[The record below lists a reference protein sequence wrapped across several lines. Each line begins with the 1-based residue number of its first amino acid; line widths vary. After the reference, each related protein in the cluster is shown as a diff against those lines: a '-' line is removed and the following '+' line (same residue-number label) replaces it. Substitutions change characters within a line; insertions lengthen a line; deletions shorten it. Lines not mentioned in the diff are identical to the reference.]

1 MKAGKVIK
9 SILALICCAVLVFSS
24 LGLDKGSPFPADEEK
39 APASAM
45 LLSDQDILYDEDAAE
60 EMGNANINSG
70 NGNDIDDESDQNNN
84 EQADNKDESDK
95 DDQQS
100 DTSDDEKVTDNETDT
115 SSDADGGSKPDD
127 SDNAQASNTEQA
139 DPPEKIEDLPN
150 VDEGGGNLP
159 DDNPQEG
166 DNGNPNAAPDELD
179 KLPDIGGSGDGDK
192 IPNEGPADN
201 PGDRETG
208 NFENYFTTSIINN
221 DVLTHEKYT
230 FTITHLKTELT
241 VSGICVV
248 VNGQEQTYRGID
260 NSFQVTLTEGAN
272 TIIVKVVYYNGT
284 EYISASRSYTVYYSV
299 GDDVIIITDL
309 ENIHEVSQ
317 SALTFEAYALKGEKK
332 LGATVRLNGKAVSG
346 TNNMFKVNLEYGEN
360 TISIS
365 AGGRNDSVT
374 KNYTVIYKED
384 IFKITTTISDTVITN
399 DTNQLDHQY
408 EELTIRGDT
417 EFYKFKIFINKVT
430 GVEKI
435 RTVRFD
441 GEVIQLGGDG
451 YYTIEL
457 NQRKPLYLMLNYTN
471 SDGENRTFRYVLR
484 FKRNGEATPEN
495 KYPTVYA
502 QVEVGDTVI
511 NLENGL
517 VFKNP
522 DIITNITALSYDNEQ
537 LHYNNFTVSVNGT
550 TLPMHSYQTGY
561 WFGYDTYLTKEGENT
576 ITVTVSDYDG
586 YAVTK
591 SWRVYYEPGNVKVT
605 ISVEATTVG
614 LGYLIPPTVVEVPG
628 GTSVME
634 ILTALLDRYG
644 YTYNTN
650 GGTYLS
656 NISKPGICNGYGID
670 PELMELILEDG
681 MDATGQG
688 YDPKPS
694 SMDSLGEFDFYR
706 WSGWMYSYN
715 GKYPGYGMNVCKPQ
729 DGAVIRIRFTLALGK
744 DIGGFRGNMGG
755 SYGETAG
762 NYYKEW

>member
-1 MKAGKVIK
+1 MRAGKIIQ
-9 SILALICCAVLVFSS
+9 SIVAGILCILLVVGS
-24 LGLDKGSPFPADEEK
+24 LGLDKGSPSSADVPQK
-39 APASAM
+39 PASAM
-45 LLSDQDILYDEDAAE
+45 LISDQEILYDKDSAE
-60 EMGNANINSG
+60 QMGNANISDGTEADENEETEQGNEDTEDSEDHSDEKEKEDNSADEEQIKDEETDNPSENPDG
-70 NGNDIDDESDQNNN
+70 TNPGESDTQDSS
-84 EQADNKDESDK
+84 ETPFDEL
-95 DDQQS
+95 
-100 DTSDDEKVTDNETDT
+100 
-115 SSDADGGSKPDD
+115 
-127 SDNAQASNTEQA
+127 
-139 DPPEKIEDLPN
+139 PERIEDLPDI
-150 VDEGGGNLP
+150 DEGSGNLDDKDPQEGENGNPDDNDTLEELPGIGGGDTGDNIPEEKP
-159 DDNPQEG
+159 DDNPGNGGIG
-166 DNGNPNAAPDELD
+166 D
-179 KLPDIGGSGDGDK
+179 
-192 IPNEGPADN
+192 
-201 PGDRETG
+201 
-208 NFENYFTTSIINN
+208 FENYFTTSIINN
-221 DVLTHEKYT
+221 DVLTNEKYT
-230 FTITHLKTELT
+230 FTITHLKTELF
-241 VSGICVV
+241 VSGVSVV
-248 VNGQEQTYRGID
+248 VNGHEQTYRGID

-272 TIIVKVVYYNGT
+272 SIIVKVVYYNGT

-299 GDDVIIITDL
+299 GEDVIIVTDL

-332 LGATVRLNGKAVSG
+332 LGATVKLNGKTVSG
-346 TNNMFKVNLEYGEN
+346 TNNMFEVNLEYGEN

-441 GEVIQLGGDG
+441 NKVIQLGGDG

-457 NQRKPLYLMLNYTN
+457 NQRKPLYLMLSYTN

-634 ILTALLDRYG
+634 ILTALLDQYG

-656 NISKPGICNGYGID
+656 NISKPGICNGYSID
-670 PELMELILEDG
+670 PELMELILADG

-729 DGAVIRIRFTLALGK
+729 DGAVIRLRFTLALGK

>member
-1 MKAGKVIK
+1 MKAGKIIQ
-9 SILALICCAVLVFSS
+9 SIVAGILCILLVVGS
-24 LGLDKGSPFPADEEK
+24 LGLDKGSPSSADVPQK
-39 APASAM
+39 PASAM
-45 LLSDQDILYDEDAAE
+45 LISDQEILYDKDSAE
-60 EMGNANINSG
+60 QMGNANISDGTEADDNEETEQSNEDTEDSEDHSDEKENEDNSA
-70 NGNDIDDESDQNNN
+70 DDEQI
-84 EQADNKDESDK
+84 KDEETDNPSENPDGTNPGE
-95 DDQQS
+95 S
-100 DTSDDEKVTDNETDT
+100 DTQDSSETPFDEL
-115 SSDADGGSKPDD
+115 
-127 SDNAQASNTEQA
+127 
-139 DPPEKIEDLPN
+139 PERIEDLPDI
-150 VDEGGGNLP
+150 DEGSGNLDDKDPQEGENGNPDDNDTLEELPGIGGGDTGDNIPEEKP
-159 DDNPQEG
+159 DDNP
-166 DNGNPNAAPDELD
+166 
-179 KLPDIGGSGDGDK
+179 GDGG
-192 IPNEGPADN
+192 I
-201 PGDRETG
+201 GD
-208 NFENYFTTSIINN
+208 FENYFTTSIINN
-221 DVLTHEKYT
+221 DVLTNEKYT
-230 FTITHLKTELT
+230 FTITHLKTELF
-241 VSGICVV
+241 VSGVSVV
-248 VNGQEQTYRGID
+248 VNGHEQTYRGID

-272 TIIVKVVYYNGT
+272 SIIVKVVYYNGT

-299 GDDVIIITDL
+299 GEDVIIITDL

-332 LGATVRLNGKAVSG
+332 LGATVKLNGKTVSG
-346 TNNMFKVNLEYGEN
+346 TNNMFEVNLEYGEN

-441 GEVIQLGGDG
+441 NKVIQLGGDG

-457 NQRKPLYLMLNYTN
+457 NQRKPLYLMLSYTN

-634 ILTALLDRYG
+634 ILTALLDQYG

-656 NISKPGICNGYGID
+656 NISKPGICNGYSID
-670 PELMELILEDG
+670 PELMELILADG

-729 DGAVIRIRFTLALGK
+729 DGAVIRLRFTLALGK

>member
-1 MKAGKVIK
+1 MKAGKIIQ
-9 SILALICCAVLVFSS
+9 SIVAGILCILLVVGS
-24 LGLDKGSPFPADEEK
+24 LGLDKGSPSSADVPQK
-39 APASAM
+39 PASAM
-45 LLSDQDILYDEDAAE
+45 LISDQEILYDKDSAE
-60 EMGNANINSG
+60 QMGNANISDGTEADDNEETEQSNEDTEDSEDHSDEKENEDNSA
-70 NGNDIDDESDQNNN
+70 DDEQI
-84 EQADNKDESDK
+84 KDEETDNPSENPDGTNPGE
-95 DDQQS
+95 S
-100 DTSDDEKVTDNETDT
+100 DTQDSSETPFDEL
-115 SSDADGGSKPDD
+115 
-127 SDNAQASNTEQA
+127 
-139 DPPEKIEDLPN
+139 PERIEDLPDI
-150 VDEGGGNLP
+150 DEGSGNLDDKDPQEGENGNPDDNDTLEELPGIGGGDTGDNIPEEKP
-159 DDNPQEG
+159 DDNP
-166 DNGNPNAAPDELD
+166 
-179 KLPDIGGSGDGDK
+179 GDGG
-192 IPNEGPADN
+192 I
-201 PGDRETG
+201 GD
-208 NFENYFTTSIINN
+208 FENYFTTSIINN
-221 DVLTHEKYT
+221 DVLTNEKYT
-230 FTITHLKTELT
+230 FTITHLKTELF
-241 VSGICVV
+241 VSGVSVV
-248 VNGQEQTYRGID
+248 VNGHEQTYRGID

-272 TIIVKVVYYNGT
+272 SIIVKVVYYNGT

-299 GDDVIIITDL
+299 GEDVIIITDL

-332 LGATVRLNGKAVSG
+332 LGATVKLNGKTVSG
-346 TNNMFKVNLEYGEN
+346 TNNMFEVNLEYGEN

-441 GEVIQLGGDG
+441 DKVIQIGGDG

-457 NQRKPLYLMLNYTN
+457 NQRKPLYLMLSYTN
-471 SDGENRTFRYVLR
+471 SDGENRTYRYVLR

-634 ILTALLDRYG
+634 ILTALLDQYG

-656 NISKPGICNGYGID
+656 NISKPGICNGYSID
-670 PELMELILEDG
+670 PELMELILADG

-729 DGAVIRIRFTLALGK
+729 DGAVIRLRFTLALGK

>member
-1 MKAGKVIK
+1 MKAGKIIQ
-9 SILALICCAVLVFSS
+9 SIVAGILCILLVAGS
-24 LGLDKGSPFPADEEK
+24 LGLDKGSPSSADVPQK
-39 APASAM
+39 PVSAM
-45 LLSDQDILYDEDAAE
+45 LISDQEILYDKDSAE
-60 EMGNANINSG
+60 QMGNANISDGTEADENEETKQGNEDTEDSEDHSDEKEKEDNSA
-70 NGNDIDDESDQNNN
+70 DE
-84 EQADNKDESDK
+84 EQIKDEETDNPSENPDGTNPG
-95 DDQQS
+95 DS
-100 DTSDDEKVTDNETDT
+100 DTQDT
-115 SSDADGGSKPDD
+115 SEAPFD
-127 SDNAQASNTEQA
+127 EL
-139 DPPEKIEDLPN
+139 PERIEDLPDI
-150 VDEGGGNLP
+150 DEGSGNLDDNDSQEGENGNPDDNDTLEELPGIGGGDTGDKIPEEKP
-159 DDNPQEG
+159 DDNP
-166 DNGNPNAAPDELD
+166 
-179 KLPDIGGSGDGDK
+179 GDGG
-192 IPNEGPADN
+192 I
-201 PGDRETG
+201 GD
-208 NFENYFTTSIINN
+208 FENYFTTSIINN
-221 DVLTHEKYT
+221 DVLTNKKYT
-230 FTITHLKTELT
+230 FTITHLKTELF
-241 VSGICVV
+241 VSGVSVV
-248 VNGQEQTYRGID
+248 VNGHEQTYRGID

-272 TIIVKVVYYNGT
+272 TIIVKAVYYNGT

-346 TNNMFKVNLEYGEN
+346 TNNIFKVNLEYGEN
-360 TISIS
+360 IISIS

-374 KNYTVIYKED
+374 KYYTVIYKED

-441 GEVIQLGGDG
+441 GKVIQLGGDG

-729 DGAVIRIRFTLALGK
+729 DGAVIRLRFTLALGK